1 MNKPSIQQ
9 SIKIIAVTVV
19 NMNIVFRINFSSKL
33 KNSTSE
39 IGYYSY
45 TNRCL
50 QCDTRANQAHLVF
63 AAQKNA
69 FAIKPKELD
78 SRPTH
83 LKTTK

>member
-1 MNKPSIQQ
+1 MPSYNTYSGNIPIFPFINDNKW
-9 SIKIIAVTVV
+9 KVII
-19 NMNIVFRINFSSKL
+19 
-33 KNSTSE
+33 ST
-39 IGYYSY
+39 
-45 TNRCL
+45 RCL